1 MVNSTTSKPFP
12 HALAKILSAIFIV
25 QHRSTS
31 VWKKEWADLPLDMP
45 FHQFLHPFAVVIA
58 LD

>member
-1 MVNSTTSKPFP
+1 MVNSTTSKPFS
-12 HALAKILSAIFIV
+12 HALAKILSAIFII
-25 QHRSTS
+25 QCSSTS

-45 FHQFLHPFAVVIA
+45 FHQFLHPFVVVVA